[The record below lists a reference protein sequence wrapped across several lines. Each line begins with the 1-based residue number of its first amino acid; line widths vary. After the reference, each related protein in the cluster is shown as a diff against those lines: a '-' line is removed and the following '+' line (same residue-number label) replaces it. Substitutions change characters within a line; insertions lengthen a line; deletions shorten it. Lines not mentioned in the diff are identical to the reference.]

1 MFGHFILLLFLVEDI
16 LSLTD
21 FLAQPYYCYWLL
33 PFPFHIE
40 KRGKSSK
47 RFVSTLIYRRYANIF
62 LCTSRCNCRQT
73 NANVCQFPNVWFKLE
88 LDNSTEW
95 PMKCMILFLC
105 LFRYLG
111 LGFTFKWAKIN
122 VINSRRE
129 K

>member
-47 RFVSTLIYRRYANIF
+47 RFVSTLIYRRY
-62 LCTSRCNCRQT
+62 TQT
-73 NANVCQFPNVWFKLE
+73 YFCVQVGATADRLMLMSVNFQMFDLSWSLTIVQSDL
-88 LDNSTEW
+88 
-95 PMKCMILFLC
+95 
-105 LFRYLG
+105 
-111 LGFTFKWAKIN
+111 
-122 VINSRRE
+122 
-129 K
+129 